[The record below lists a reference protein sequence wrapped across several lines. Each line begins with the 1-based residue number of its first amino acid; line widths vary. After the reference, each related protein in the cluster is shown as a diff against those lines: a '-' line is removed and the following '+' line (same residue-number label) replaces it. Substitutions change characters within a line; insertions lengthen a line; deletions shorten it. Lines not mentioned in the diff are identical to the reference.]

1 MMLKCII
8 VEDEP
13 SGRKILEEFITG
25 TDFLKLVG
33 QAANPVKAI
42 SLLNSEMV
50 DLMFLDV
57 QMPKMNGID
66 FLKSLKK
73 PPMVILT
80 TAFPD
85 YAIQGFEM
93 DVIDYLLKPI
103 SFERFLKASA
113 KALEFNEFY
122 KKTIPAAENSLPY
135 FFIKCNHTYEKILLD
150 ELLYVEA
157 ANNHILLHTRN
168 KRLIAYVTFKG
179 IEEQLPAQQFIK
191 VHKSFIVASEKID
204 SLDGE
209 QIKMGEHLIP
219 ISRNMREEVMQR
231 IVNKKLIKR

>member
-1 MMLKCII
+1 MMLKCVI

-13 SGRKILEEFITG
+13 SGRKILEEFIAE
-25 TDFLKLVG
+25 TDFLQLVG
-33 QAANPVKAI
+33 QAANPLKAL
-42 SLLNSEMV
+42 SLLSSDEI
-50 DLMFLDV
+50 DLIFLDV

-66 FLKSLKK
+66 FLKSQKK

-80 TAFPD
+80 TAFPE
-85 YAIQGFEM
+85 YAIQGFEL

-113 KALEFNEFY
+113 KALEFKEFY
-122 KKTIPAAENSLPY
+122 KKTIPAAKDGFPY

-157 ANNHILLHTRN
+157 ANNHILLHTRS
-168 KRLIAYVTFKG
+168 KRFIAYVTFKG
-179 IEEQLPAQQFIK
+179 IEEQLPSQQFTK
-191 VHKSFIVASEKID
+191 VHKSFMVALNKID

-209 QIKMGEHLIP
+209 QIRIGEHHIP
-219 ISRNMREEVMQR
+219 ISRNMREEVMER